1 MHIDSPLSGIITRRQ
16 VPESPQSA
24 VSLERMKRWMV
35 QSRENHKHAN
45 KPTRLPTRVL
55 RVDKDSQEVILC
67 DLEDQYAEYAT
78 LSHCWGSSRP
88 FMLTSDKFHSLR
100 SGIPTSDLPKSFQD
114 ALWLTCQLQ
123 IPYLWIDSLC
133 ILQDDPNDWI
143 HESSRMSEVYGNAS
157 LTIAACRAKDSSQGF
172 LGPRTVYEKITLPF
186 HVNGISS
193 EVFACASPLKYVG
206 EPSRIIDLEDEP
218 LSGRA
223 WTLQERYL
231 SPRIL
236 HFTHS
241 QTYFEYGPCFLAED
255 GCTVRPPPSNP
266 DVAISQYMIPKA
278 TPQCWRAW
286 RKIVTRYSRRDLTF
300 EGDKLPALGGLAA
313 RFAAESIG
321 EDGSSDPSDCYLAG
335 LWRDDLIRGLCWRSE
350 FPDLSTAGISQAP
363 TWSWASTRSSIYYGT
378 DWFDEVEDLAVVR
391 DARVELE
398 TPGNLFGRV
407 TGGRILIGVTRLRVH
422 RRPGSPLLWCC
433 EDDKIFRIGTC
444 WDGRKY
450 LAPEPGRP
458 AISADGETEIFAVP
472 LGWIMN
478 NLASSDSPDVLVGPF
493 FIFLV
498 LDEDSLNLGQV
509 STFRRVGSG
518 SAIAFHDP
526 REGLD
531 KVGLE
536 RLILDRFMVAKD
548 QGKLE
553 DIIIV

>member
-1 MHIDSPLSGIITRRQ
+1 
-16 VPESPQSA
+16 
-24 VSLERMKRWMV
+24 MKKWMV
-35 QSRENHKHAN
+35 QSRENYKHVN
-45 KPTRLPTRVL
+45 KPRRLPTRAL
-55 RVDKDSQEVILC
+55 RVNKDSQEVILC
-67 DLEDQYAEYAT
+67 HTGDQYAEYAA

-88 FMLTSDKFHSLR
+88 FMLTSDNLHSLR
-100 SGIPTSDLPKSFQD
+100 SGIPTTVLPKSFQD
-114 ALWLTCQLQ
+114 ALWLTSQLQ

-172 LGPRTVYEKITLPF
+172 LGPRTVYEKINLPF

-206 EPSRIIDLEDEP
+206 ESSRIIDLEDEP

-236 HFTHS
+236 HFTRS
-241 QTYFEYGPCFLAED
+241 QTYFEHGSCFLAED

-266 DVAISQYMIPKA
+266 DAVISQYLIPKA

-286 RKIVTRYSRRDLTF
+286 RKIVTRYSRRNLTF

-313 RFAAESIG
+313 RFAAESVG
-321 EDGSSDPSDCYLAG
+321 ENGSSDPSDCYLAG
-335 LWRDDLIRGLCWRSE
+335 LWRDDLIRGLCWDSE
-350 FPDLSTAGISQAP
+350 FPDLGPAGISQAP

-378 DWFDEVEDLAVVR
+378 DWFDEMEDLAVVR

-398 TPGNLFGRV
+398 TPGNMFGRV
-407 TGGRILIGVTRLRVH
+407 TGGRILMGVTRLRVH
-422 RRPGSPLLWCC
+422 RRPDSPHLWCR
-433 EDDKIFRIGTC
+433 EDDKIFRIGTS

-450 LAPEPGRP
+450 LAPEAGRP
-458 AISADGETEIFAVP
+458 AISTDGETEIFAVP
-472 LGWIMN
+472 LGWIKN
-478 NLASSDSPDVLVGPF
+478 NLTSPDSPDGLIGPF
-493 FIFLV
+493 FIILV
-498 LDEDSLNLGQV
+498 LDEDSLGLGQAP
-509 STFRRVGSG
+509 TFRRVASG
-518 SAIAFHDP
+518 
-526 REGLD
+526 
-531 KVGLE
+531 
-536 RLILDRFMVAKD
+536 FMVFKD
-548 QGKLE
+548 QGELE